1 MDKDGSNLL
10 HDTKVK
16 TLRGAVRDNSLVQ
29 LMGNT
34 NMDRKEK
41 RNLLGDLTRGRPN
54 LRFISEFDEISLYD
68 KRFSKKRFIK

>member
-41 RNLLGDLTRGRPN
+41 RNLLGDLTQGF
-54 LRFISEFDEISLYD
+54 LS
-68 KRFSKKRFIK
+68 